1 MEGGYESGSGRM
13 IHENEG
19 GYGLELVGGARD
31 GFASGSGIGSE
42 GKGSIQ
48 NVILSHLDVLKKLS
62 KFYGN
67 ETIFLSLFLQQDV
80 LPLDLMHHS
89 LVAMETKLP

>member
-1 MEGGYESGSGRM
+1 MYNLGVFKFDLGNSANGMEGGYESGSGRM

-48 NVILSHLDVLKKLS
+48 NVILSHLDVKEA
-62 KFYGN
+62 F
-67 ETIFLSLFLQQDV
+67 
-80 LPLDLMHHS
+80 
-89 LVAMETKLP
+89 